1 MRKGGSIIE
10 GTILTIAIIG
20 FGVLV
25 GLIILAFAFYITFLP
40 LFKTIQGG
48 LQVLKERREQ
58 RVKSAINKGYDVIAD
73 AQLGLTMADGGD
85 SVKEKKVSGDE
96 RQP

>member
-10 GTILTIAIIG
+10 GTIATIAIIG

-25 GLIILAFAFYITFLP
+25 GLIILAFALFITFLP
-40 LFKTIQGG
+40 LCKSIRGG

-58 RVKSAINKGYDVIAD
+58 RVRTAINEGYDTITD

-85 SVKEKKVSGDE
+85 SVEQKKSSEDE
-96 RQP
+96 R

>member
-1 MRKGGSIIE
+1 M
-10 GTILTIAIIG
+10 
-20 FGVLV
+20 LV
-25 GLIILAFAFYITFLP
+25 GLIILAFALYITFLP

-58 RVKSAINKGYDVIAD
+58 RMKNAINK

-85 SVKEKKVSGDE
+85 SVEKKVSEDE
-96 RQP
+96 R

>member
-1 MRKGGSIIE
+1 LRKGGLIIE
-10 GTILTIAIIG
+10 GTIATIAIIG

-40 LFKTIQGG
+40 LFKTIRGG

-58 RVKSAINKGYDVIAD
+58 RVRTAINEGYDPIVD

-85 SVKEKKVSGDE
+85 SVEEKKVSGDE
-96 RQP
+96 R